1 MANIFG
7 HLNVSDQDYVF
18 NSAVGQRVIY
28 EAAANYVALAS
39 EELTRLQSI
48 FVARSTSEHTLRY
61 KLPGNGYLQRRGPDG
76 RFGAVKASGQWDVA
90 FPLEDFG
97 AMIVGNDVDMAY
109 MTVEELDRHI
119 DTVIAQNANSSR
131 YEVLTALMNR
141 SNGTFV
147 DDKHGNLTI
156 RSLANTDGT
165 LYPPV
170 IGSMTEADDE
180 HYLELGDVS
189 AAIDD
194 THDPWTGVNTNSV
207 NIVGELEEHFGIQAG
222 SAEIVSFIN
231 QAEVTVVSTL
241 TDFEPVDIR
250 QIQEG
255 QQTASPVQVPTNL
268 PGVVIG
274 RHRAGA
280 WIVRW
285 DRIPATYI
293 LSVTTAVEA
302 PLYKRIDPAATGL
315 GTDLQMVVPKGME
328 EFPFNETT
336 WRHRFGFGVGNRLNG
351 ICVECAAGGTYTDPT
366 IT

>member
-18 NSAVGQRVIY
+18 NSTVGQRVIY
-28 EAAANYVALAS
+28 EAAESYVALAN
-39 EELTRLQSI
+39 EETTRLLSI
-48 FVARSTSEHTLRY
+48 FVARNTAEHTLRY

-97 AMIVGNDVDMAY
+97 AMIAGNDVDMAY

-119 DTVIAQNANSSR
+119 DTVIQQNSNSLR
-131 YEVLTALMNR
+131 FEILTALMSK

-170 IGSMTEADDE
+170 IGSMTDADDE
-180 HYLELGDVS
+180 HYLELGDTS
-189 AAIDD
+189 AAVDD
-194 THDPWTGVNTNSV
+194 THDPWTGVNTNTV
-207 NIVGELEEHFGIQAG
+207 NIVAELEEHFGIQAG

-231 QAEVTVVSTL
+231 QAEVPVVSAL
-241 TDFEPVDIR
+241 TEFEPVDIR

-285 DRIPATYI
+285 DQIPATYI
-293 LSVTTAVEA
+293 LSLTTAVEA
-302 PLYKRIDPAATGL
+302 PLYKRIDPPAVGL
-315 GTDLQMVVPKGME
+315 GTDLQMVSKDE
-328 EFPFNETT
+328 EFPFNETV

-351 ICVECAAGGTYTDPT
+351 VCVEVAAGGSYTDPT

>member
-18 NSAVGQRVIY
+18 SSTVGQRVIY
-28 EAAANYVALAS
+28 EAAANYVDLAS
-39 EELTRLQSI
+39 EELTRLLSV
-48 FVARSTSEHTLRY
+48 FVARSTSDHTLRY

-76 RFGAVKASGQWDVA
+76 RYGAVKASGQWDVA

-97 AMIVGNDVDMAY
+97 AMIAGNDVDMAY
-109 MTVEELDRHI
+109 MTVAELDRHI
-119 DTVIAQNANSSR
+119 NTVVQQNVNTSR
-131 YEVLTALMNR
+131 YEVLTALTSR
-141 SNGTFV
+141 SNGTFI
-147 DDKHGNLTI
+147 DPQHGSLTI

-180 HYLELGDVS
+180 HYLELGDTS

-194 THDPWTGVNTNSV
+194 THDPWSGVNTNSV
-207 NIVGELEEHFGIQAG
+207 SIVGELEEHFGVQAG

-231 QAEVTVVSTL
+231 QAEVTVVSGL

-255 QQTASPVQVPTNL
+255 QQTASPIQVPTDL

-274 RHRAGA
+274 RHRGGA

-285 DRIPATYI
+285 DWIPATYI

-315 GTDLQMVVPKGME
+315 GVNLQLVAEDE
-328 EFPFNETT
+328 EFPFKDTT
-336 WRHRFGFGVGNRLNG
+336 WRHRFGYGVGNRLNG
-351 ICVECAAGGTYTDPT
+351 IMVECAAGGSYTDPT